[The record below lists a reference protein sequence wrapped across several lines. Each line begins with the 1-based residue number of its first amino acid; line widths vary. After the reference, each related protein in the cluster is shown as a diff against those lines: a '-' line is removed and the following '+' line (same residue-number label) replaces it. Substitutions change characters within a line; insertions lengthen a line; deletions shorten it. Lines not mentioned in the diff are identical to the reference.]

1 MQGQITSMG
10 QFAKL
15 GMPLE
20 HAPQV
25 SELLKLGT
33 QNYNHLKEIQQVVEE
48 SLFRMT
54 IHRDRALTYKTEE
67 IQCCVQDE
75 LYVEQNKM
83 GIVDKQ
89 LARVRIFFLAF
100 VNGLHKFFLINFIIL

>member
-1 MQGQITSMG
+1 MQGQIMSMG
-10 QFAKL
+10 QIAKL

-25 SELLKLGT
+25 SELLKLGS
-33 QNYNHLKEIQQVVEE
+33 QNYQDMKQLQQVVEE

-83 GIVDKQ
+83 GIITKQ

-100 VNGLHKFFLINFIIL
+100 INGI

>member
-33 QNYNHLKEIQQVVEE
+33 HNYKHLKEIQQVVEE

-75 LYVEQNKM
+75 LFVEQNKM
-83 GIVDKQ
+83 GVVAKQ

-100 VNGLHKFFLINFIIL
+100 VNGLHKFFK

>member
-1 MQGQITSMG
+1 MLSQVMQGQITSMG

-20 HAPQV
+20 HAPQI
-25 SELLKLGT
+25 SELFKLGSL
-33 QNYNHLKEIQQVVEE
+33 NYNDLKEMQLVVEE
-48 SLFRMT
+48 ALFRTT

-83 GIVDKQ
+83 GIITKQ

-100 VNGLHKFFLINFIIL
+100 INGNYHFLM